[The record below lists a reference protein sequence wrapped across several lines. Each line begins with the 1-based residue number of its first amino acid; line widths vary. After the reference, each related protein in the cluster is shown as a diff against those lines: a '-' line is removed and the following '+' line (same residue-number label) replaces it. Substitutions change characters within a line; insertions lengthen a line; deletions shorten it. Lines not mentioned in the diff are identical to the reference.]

1 MELLRFWL
9 STAFMGLG
17 GLFAFAMTVGM
28 LRFPDAYTRLHSGTK
43 GLTVG
48 GGLVLTGAAI
58 AAPDLVFALRI
69 LLVGVFLLVTN
80 PIATQAIARANYRVE
95 RARHHMVLD
104 EYQEFLEADEPVE
117 AEGEVAGAGKLG
129 EAENAD

>member
-9 STAFMGLG
+9 STALMGIG

-48 GGLVLTGAAI
+48 GGLVLVGAAI
-58 AAPDLVFALRI
+58 ASPDLVFALRI
-69 LLVGVFLLVTN
+69 LLVGVFLLITN

-104 EYQEFLEADEPVE
+104 EYQEYLESEVGTGEAGTLEE
-117 AEGEVAGAGKLG
+117 AEH
-129 EAENAD
+129 AD